1 MTHLKTIAR
10 VCLLAAFIFAAQGCN
25 MPELAATAPAASQN
39 TAAPTAQVSA
49 DQLPAP
55 ETLIS
60 FRVVVPPNTPPD
72 TLIYLTLLDEVTG
85 LALNAQAYPM
95 EPGAPIP
102 GNESS
107 PVFVITLPFRIG
119 SLIKYR
125 YERSVGPIRLAEHL
139 SDGSAV
145 RYRIYHVAGQGFVD
159 DVVSRWTDTAYM
171 LPRGRIAGSATDAVT
186 GKPIVNLLVAAGG
199 AQTFTASDG
208 SFLLEGL
215 PPGVHNLTAYAMDGA
230 YQTFQQGARVA
241 AESTTPAPL
250 QLQPAKFSNVVFVV
264 RVPEGTLPVI
274 PVRLAGNTYN
284 LGNTFANLA
293 LGASALPANMP
304 VMKPLPDGRYTLT
317 ISLPVG
323 ADVRYKY
330 TLGDGFWNAEHN
342 PDGNPRLRQL
352 IVPDQTLLVEDTV
365 DTWQDAAKSSLTFD
379 VRAPADTPP
388 QDFISIQFNPLIG
401 WTEPLP
407 MWNLGGG
414 RWAYVLYSPL
424 DLPAEL
430 RYRYCRNGQC
440 GFADDAETPGVDP
453 SGRTAQLKD
462 EGQPFKPQ
470 MITDRIT
477 AWANWSD
484 SPATSLPAVEATPRA
499 GAFAAGVALSPRY
512 HPAYRSLFPAALDDI
527 QKMNVNLVVI
537 SPTWSYGRVAPN
549 GDMGNDPPILL
560 RNPERDASWFDLME
574 LLTQVKTRELNIAIY
589 PTINFFG
596 RWDQWW
602 VGAPRQAPGW
612 WPVWFEQYRAFV
624 LHHADL
630 AAASGAEALI
640 LGGDWL
646 TPALPSGILP
656 DGQPSGVPA
665 DAETRWR
672 SLLAEV
678 RSRYGGK
685 LFWSI
690 SSDRIETPPSF
701 LDAFDLIYLTLTV
714 PPGESFESTLGR
726 DLGNWLDSVVWP
738 TQLISGAPVLLAL
751 DIPSSPSL
759 QTQVDLYQSALSAAA
774 QRDWIGGVIARGYYP
789 AAALRDAS
797 GSVHGKPAGDLL
809 GLWFAQLLGK

>member
-25 MPELAATAPAASQN
+25 MPELVATAPPASQN
-39 TAAPTAQVSA
+39 TAAPTAQASA

-60 FRVVVPPNTPPD
+60 FRVVAPPNTPPD
-72 TLIYLTLLDEVTG
+72 TLIYLSLLDEVTG
-85 LALNAQAYPM
+85 LALNAQVYPM

-107 PVFVITLPFRIG
+107 PVYVITLPFRIG

-125 YERSVGPIRLAEHL
+125 YERSVGPIRVAEHL

-145 RYRIYHVAGQGFVD
+145 RYRIYHVVGQGFVD
-159 DVVSRWTDTAYM
+159 DVISRWTDTAYM
-171 LPRGRIAGSATDAVT
+171 LPSGRIAGSASDAVT
-186 GKPIVNLLVAAGG
+186 GQPIANLLIAAGG

-215 PPGVHNLTAYAMDGA
+215 PPGVHNLTAYAIDGA

-241 AESTTPAPL
+241 AESTTPAPI

-274 PVRLAGNTYN
+274 PVRLAGNTYT

-317 ISLPVG
+317 VSLPVG

-330 TLGDGFWNAEHN
+330 TLGDGFWNAERN
-342 PDGNPRLRQL
+342 LDGSLRLRQL
-352 IVPDQTLLVEDTV
+352 IVPEQTLLVEDTV
-365 DTWQDAAKSSLTFD
+365 ETWQDGAKSSLTFD

-424 DLPAEL
+424 ELPAEL

-440 GFADDAETPGVDP
+440 GFADDAQTPGVDHP
-453 SGRTAQLKD
+453 GRVAQLSD
-462 EGQPFKPQ
+462 RPQ
-470 MITDRIT
+470 TITDQIT
-477 AWANWSD
+477 AWANWSSSAD
-484 SPATSLPAVEATPRA
+484 ASLPTVETAPKS

-527 QKMNVNLVVI
+527 QKINTNLVVI
-537 SPTWSYGRVAPN
+537 SPTWSYGRAAP
-549 GDMGNDPPILL
+549 GNNPPILL
-560 RNPERDASWFDLME
+560 RNPERDASWFDLTDM
-574 LLTQVKTRELNIAIY
+574 LQQVKGRGLNTALYPDVNFAI
-589 PTINFFG
+589 

-602 VGAPRQAPGW
+602 ASAPREAPGW

-624 LHHADL
+624 MHHTDL
-630 AAASGAEALI
+630 AAASGAEAII

-646 TPALPSGILP
+646 TPALPSGVLP
-656 DGQPSGVPA
+656 DGQPSGAPA

-701 LDAFDLIYLTLTV
+701 LDAFDLIYLTLTI
-714 PPGESFESTLGR
+714 PPGESFESMLGR
-726 DLGNWLDSVVWP
+726 DLESWLDSVVWP
-738 TQLISGAPVLLAL
+738 TQLISGTPVLLAL
-751 DIPSSPSL
+751 DIPSNPTL
-759 QTQVDLYQSALSAAA
+759 QMQVDLYQTALSAAT
-774 QRDWIGGVIARGYYP
+774 QRDWIGGVIAAGYDP

-797 GSVHGKPAGDLL
+797 SSVHGKPAGELL

>member
-10 VCLLAAFIFAAQGCN
+10 MCLLAAFIFAAQGCN
-25 MPELAATAPAASQN
+25 MPELVATAPAASQN
-39 TAAPTAQVSA
+39 TAAPTAQASA

-60 FRVVVPPNTPPD
+60 FRVVAPPNTPPD
-72 TLIYLTLLDEVTG
+72 TLIYLSLLDEVTG
-85 LALNAQAYPM
+85 LALNAQVYPM

-107 PVFVITLPFRIG
+107 PVYVITLPFRIG

-125 YERSVGPIRLAEHL
+125 YERSVGPIRVAEHL

-145 RYRIYHVAGQGFVD
+145 RYRIYHVVGQGFVD
-159 DVVSRWTDTAYM
+159 DVISRWTDTAYM
-171 LPRGRIAGSATDAVT
+171 LPSGRIAGSASDAVT
-186 GKPIVNLLVAAGG
+186 GQPIANLLIAAGG

-215 PPGVHNLTAYAMDGA
+215 PPGVHNLTAYAIDGA

-241 AESTTPAPL
+241 AESTTPAPI

-274 PVRLAGNTYN
+274 PVRLAGNTYT
-284 LGNTFANLA
+284 LGNTFADLA

-317 ISLPVG
+317 VSLPVG

-330 TLGDGFWNAEHN
+330 TLGDGFWNAERN
-342 PDGNPRLRQL
+342 SDGSLRLRQL
-352 IVPDQTLLVEDTV
+352 IVPEQTLLVEDTV
-365 DTWQDAAKSSLTFD
+365 ETWQDGAKSSLTFD
-379 VRAPADTPP
+379 VHAPADTPP

-424 DLPAEL
+424 ELPAEL

-440 GFADDAETPGVDP
+440 GFADDAQTPGVDHP
-453 SGRTAQLKD
+453 GRVVQLSD
-462 EGQPFKPQ
+462 QPQ
-470 MITDRIT
+470 TITDQIT
-477 AWANWSD
+477 AWANWSSSAD
-484 SPATSLPAVEATPRA
+484 ASLPAVETAPKS

-527 QKMNVNLVVI
+527 QKINANLVVI
-537 SPTWSYGRVAPN
+537 SPTWSYGRVAP
-549 GDMGNDPPILL
+549 GNNPPILL
-560 RNPERDASWFDLME
+560 RNPERDASWFDLTDM
-574 LLTQVKTRELNIAIY
+574 LQQVKGRGLNTALYPDVNFAI
-589 PTINFFG
+589 

-602 VGAPRQAPGW
+602 ASAPREAPGW

-624 LHHADL
+624 MHHTDL

-646 TPALPSGILP
+646 TPALPSGVLP
-656 DGQPSGVPA
+656 DGQPSGAPA

-701 LDAFDLIYLTLTV
+701 LDAFDLIYLTLTI
-714 PPGESFESTLGR
+714 PPGESFESVLGG
-726 DLGNWLDSVVWP
+726 DLESWLDSVVWP

-751 DIPSSPSL
+751 DIPSDPTL
-759 QTQVDLYQSALSAAA
+759 QTQVDLYQTALSAAA
-774 QRDWIGGVIARGYYP
+774 QRDWIGGVIAVGYDP

-797 GSVHGKPAGDLL
+797 SSVHGKPAGELL

>member
-1 MTHLKTIAR
+1 MTT
-10 VCLLAAFIFAAQGCN
+10 
-25 MPELAATAPAASQN
+25 PAVSQN
-39 TAAPTAQVSA
+39 GATPTAQISA

-60 FRVVVPPNTPPD
+60 FRVVAPPNTPPD
-72 TLIYLTLLDEVTG
+72 TLVYLTLLDEVTG

-107 PVFVITLPFRIG
+107 PVYVITLPFRIG
-119 SLIKYR
+119 SLLKYR
-125 YERSVGPIRLAEHL
+125 YERSVGPIRVAEHL

-145 RYRIYHVAGQGFVD
+145 RYRIYHVTGQGFVD

-171 LPRGRIAGSATDAVT
+171 LPRGRIAGNATDVVT
-186 GKPIVNLLVAAGG
+186 GKPIANLLVAAGG

-215 PPGVHNLTAYAMDGA
+215 PPGVHNLTAYAIDGA

-241 AESTTPAPL
+241 AEATTPAPL

-274 PVRLAGNTYN
+274 PVRLAGNTYT

-304 VMKPLPDGRYTLT
+304 VMRPLPDGRYTLT
-317 ISLPVG
+317 VSLPVG

-330 TLGDGFWNAEHN
+330 TLGDGFWNAERN
-342 PDGNPRLRQL
+342 SDGSLRLRQL

-365 DTWQDAAKSSLTFD
+365 ETWQDAAKSSFTFD
-379 VRAPADTPP
+379 VHVPADTPP

-407 MWNLGGG
+407 MWNLGDG

-424 DLPAEL
+424 ELPGEL

-440 GFADDAETPGVDP
+440 GFADDAQTPGMDTL
-453 SGRTAQLKD
+453 GRVVPLNNQ
-462 EGQPFKPQ
+462 ESQFQPQ
-470 MITDRIT
+470 TITDHIT

-484 SPATSLPAVEATPRA
+484 SPTVTLPAVDAAPRS

-512 HPAYRSLFPAALDDI
+512 HPMYRSLFPATLNDI
-527 QKMNVNLVVI
+527 QEINVNLVVI
-537 SPTWSYGRVAPN
+537 SPTWSYGRTAP
-549 GDMGNDPPILL
+549 GGELGNDPPILL

-574 LLTQVKTRELNIAIY
+574 LLTQVKNRGLNAAVY
-589 PTINFFG
+589 PTVNFSG

-602 VGAPRQAPGW
+602 SSAPRQSPGW
-612 WPVWFEQYRAFV
+612 WPVWFEQYRTFA

-630 AAASGAEALI
+630 AAASGAQALI

-646 TPALPSGILP
+646 TPALPGGILP
-656 DGQPSGVPA
+656 DGQPSGAPA
-665 DAETRWR
+665 DAEAHWR

-690 SSDRIETPPSF
+690 SSDQIESPPSF

-714 PPGESFESTLGR
+714 PPGEGFESVLGR
-726 DLGNWLDSVVWP
+726 DLESWLDSIVWP
-738 TQLISGAPVLLAL
+738 TQLISGTPVLLAL
-751 DIPSSPSL
+751 DIPSNPSL

-809 GLWFAQLLGK
+809 SLWFAQMLGK